1 MVEVTKPDYLSLV
14 NQGGSGFNVSE
25 LVTAMVAAEI
35 EPKRSIQNTK
45 LEKTENSIS
54 GIGYL
59 NSQAL
64 ITKDSFD
71 EISGANFFDVTSSN
85 STGVSLV
92 ISDETQ
98 LSASNRTISNVQI
111 ARKMVFELGG
121 FTSIS
126 DPLESAG
133 VTIDID
139 FGDWTEND
147 PDNFSFSAAS
157 DNVTQQ
163 ISFASKSLT
172 DIASLFNDIDGITAQ
187 VVDTTGDGTN
197 YSLVL
202 SSENTGSENGFR
214 LTETGGATRWETTLI
229 PSSSPENNVFSQL
242 ATDATF
248 SLDGVQV
255 SRSGNTI
262 TDIMTGIELTL
273 NSDVS
278 GDIALSTSRS
288 NSQIKQTVEET
299 IASLNEFKDE
309 IDRLTYVDIE
319 GEGNGPLTLETSATM
334 LKSNF
339 KRLAIEPLQGFG
351 SSAIYISQL
360 GIKTNSEGQYYL
372 DEAIFEKTL
381 TNNPEYFSALKDDN
395 ISSSTSSATVS
406 KSSITE
412 IPSGIYTVAYDGSNW
427 KFGDTILTSDGAG
440 TFTSSTY
447 PGLRIETI
455 DANPAQFDVYIGK
468 SFAQKISDLMSDTLA
483 DGSSLKSAE
492 TAYQNLTED
501 INERLEKLDLR
512 EELIS
517 TRYTEQFGAME
528 SAMTQFNST
537 KTMLEN
543 FIEAWK
549 KQK

>member
-25 LVTAMVAAEI
+25 LETAMVAAAI

-92 ISDETQ
+92 ITDETQ

-111 ARKMVFELGG
+111 ARKMVFALGG
-121 FTSIS
+121 FSSVS
-126 DPLESAG
+126 DPLEAAG

-139 FGDWTEND
+139 FGTWTENNA
-147 PDNFSFSAAS
+147 DNFSFSEAS
-157 DNVTQQ
+157 DNVTKQV
-163 ISFASKSLT
+163 SFTSKSLT
-172 DIASLFNDIDGITAQ
+172 DIAALFNDIDGISAQ
-187 VVDTTGDGTN
+187 IVDTTGDGTN

-202 SSENTGSENGFR
+202 SSENTGAGNGFR
-214 LTETGGATRWETTLI
+214 LSETGGSTRWETTLI
-229 PSSSPENNVFSQL
+229 PSSTPENNTFSQL

-248 SLDGVQV
+248 SLDGIQV

-262 TDIMTGIELTL
+262 TDIMPGIELTL
-273 NSDVS
+273 NADVS
-278 GDIALSTSRS
+278 GDVAVSTTRS
-288 NSQIKQTVEET
+288 NSKIRQTIEDT
-299 IASLNEFKDE
+299 ISSLNEFKDE
-309 IDRLTYVDIE
+309 IDRLTYVDVE
-319 GEGNGPLTLETSATM
+319 GAVNGPLILETSATM

-339 KRLAIEPLQGFG
+339 KKLAIEPLQGFG

-372 DEAIFEKTL
+372 DETVFEKTL
-381 TNNPEYFSALKDDN
+381 STNPEYFSALKDDN
-395 ISSSTSSATVS
+395 LSSSTSSASVS
-406 KSSITE
+406 TGLTTE
-412 IPSGIYTVAYDGSNW
+412 IPSGTYTVDYDGSNW

-455 DANPAQFDVYIGK
+455 DASPAQFEVYVGK
-468 SFAQKISDLMSDTLA
+468 SFATKIIDLMSETLA

-492 TAYQNLTED
+492 TAYQNLSED
-501 INERLEKLDLR
+501 INERLEKLDVR

-549 KQK
+549 KQ

>member
-35 EPKRSIQNTK
+35 EPKRAIQNTK

-64 ITKDSFD
+64 ITKDSF
-71 EISGANFFDVTSSN
+71 EAIAGANFFEANSSN
-85 STGVSLV
+85 ESSVSLV
-92 ISDETQ
+92 VSDESQ
-98 LSASNRTISNVQI
+98 LSAANRTISNVQI
-111 ARKMVFELGG
+111 AKEMVFELGG
-121 FTSIS
+121 FDSLT
-126 DPLESAG
+126 DPLEGTG
-133 VTIDID
+133 VTIDVD
-139 FGDWTEND
+139 FGTWTESPPGNY
-147 PDNFSFSAAS
+147 SFSEATG
-157 DNVTQQ
+157 NETRE
-163 ISFASKSLT
+163 ITFTSKSLT
-172 DIASLFNDIDGITAQ
+172 EVAALFNDIDGIAAQ
-187 VVDTTGDGTN
+187 IVDKTGDGLD
-197 YSLVL
+197 YSLVITATD
-202 SSENTGSENGFR
+202 TGAQNGFR
-214 LTETGGATRWETTLI
+214 LSDDGGANRWTTATTV
-229 PSSSPENNVFSQL
+229 NNTFSQL
-242 ATDATF
+242 ARDATF

-255 SRSGNTI
+255 SRSSNTI
-262 TDIMTGIELTL
+262 TDVMNGIEITL
-273 NSDVS
+273 HSDESDDV
-278 GDIALSTSRS
+278 AVSTSRS
-288 NSQIKQTVEET
+288 NSQIKQTVEDT

-319 GEGNGPLTLETSATM
+319 GDGNGPLTLEMSATM

-339 KRLAIEPLQGFG
+339 KRLAIEPLQGFDTN
-351 SSAIYISQL
+351 SIYLSQL

-381 TNNPEYFSALKDDN
+381 SANPEYFSALKDDN
-395 ISSSTSSATVS
+395 LSTSTSSASVS
-406 KSSITE
+406 TTAVTE
-412 IPSGIYTVAYDGSNW
+412 IPSGRYTVDYDGSNW
-427 KFGDTILTSDGAG
+427 KFGDTILSSDGAG
-440 TFTSSTY
+440 TFTSTTY

-455 DANPAQFDVYIGK
+455 DASPAQFDVYVGK
-468 SFAQKISDLMSDTLA
+468 SFASKISDLMSDTLA
-483 DGSSLKSAE
+483 DDSSLKSAE

>member
-98 LSASNRTISNVQI
+98 LSASNRTISNIQI

-214 LTETGGATRWETTLI
+214 LTETSGATRWETTLI
-229 PSSSPENNVFSQL
+229 PSSTPEDNVFSQL

-288 NSQIKQTVEET
+288 NSQIKQTIEET

-412 IPSGIYTVAYDGSNW
+412 IPSGTYTVAYDGSNW

>member
-71 EISGANFFDVTSSN
+71 EISGANFFDITSSN

-98 LSASNRTISNVQI
+98 LSASNRTISNIQI

-163 ISFASKSLT
+163 ISFASKSLA

-229 PSSSPENNVFSQL
+229 PSSTPENNVFSQL

-273 NSDVS
+273 NADIS

-288 NSQIKQTVEET
+288 NSQIKQTLEET

-412 IPSGIYTVAYDGSNW
+412 IPSGTYTVAYDGSNW

>member
-35 EPKRSIQNTK
+35 EPKRAIQNTK

-64 ITKDSFD
+64 ITKDSF
-71 EISGANFFDVTSSN
+71 EAISGANFFEANSSN
-85 STGVSLV
+85 ESSVSLV
-92 ISDETQ
+92 ITDESQ
-98 LSASNRTISNVQI
+98 LSTANRTISNVQI
-111 ARKMVFELGG
+111 AKEMVFELGG
-121 FTSIS
+121 FDSLT
-126 DPLESAG
+126 DPLEGSG
-133 VTIDID
+133 VTIDVD
-139 FGDWTEND
+139 FGTWTESTPGNY
-147 PDNFSFSAAS
+147 SFSEATG
-157 DNVTQQ
+157 NETQE
-163 ISFASKSLT
+163 ITFTSKSLT
-172 DIASLFNDIDGITAQ
+172 EVAALFNDIDGIAAQ
-187 VVDTTGDGTN
+187 IVDKTGDGLD
-197 YSLVL
+197 YSLVIT
-202 SSENTGSENGFR
+202 STDTGAQNGFR
-214 LTETGGATRWETTLI
+214 LSDDGGANRWTTVKTDD
-229 PSSSPENNVFSQL
+229 NTFSQL
-242 ATDATF
+242 SRDAIF

-262 TDIMTGIELTL
+262 TDVMNGIEITL
-273 NSDVS
+273 HSDVS
-278 GDIALSTSRS
+278 GDVAVSTSRS

-339 KRLAIEPLQGFG
+339 KRLAIEPLQGFDTN
-351 SSAIYISQL
+351 SIYLSQL

-381 TNNPEYFSALKDDN
+381 SANPEYFSALKDDN
-395 ISSSTSSATVS
+395 LSTSTSSASVS
-406 KSSITE
+406 TTAVTE
-412 IPSGIYTVAYDGSNW
+412 IPSGRYTVDYDGSNW
-427 KFGDTILTSDGAG
+427 KFGDTILSSDGAG
-440 TFTSSTY
+440 TFTSTTY

-455 DANPAQFDVYIGK
+455 DASPAQFDVYVGK
-468 SFAQKISDLMSDTLA
+468 SFASKISDLMSDTLA
-483 DGSSLKSAE
+483 DDSSLKSAE
-492 TAYQNLTED
+492 NAYQNLTED

>member
-45 LEKTENSIS
+45 LEKTENAIS

-229 PSSSPENNVFSQL
+229 PSSTPENNVFSQL

-273 NSDVS
+273 NADIS

-412 IPSGIYTVAYDGSNW
+412 IPSGTYTVAYDGSNW

>member
-35 EPKRSIQNTK
+35 EPKRAIQNTK

-64 ITKDSFD
+64 ITKDSF
-71 EISGANFFDVTSSN
+71 EAISGANFFEANSSGE
-85 STGVSLV
+85 SSVSLV
-92 ISDETQ
+92 ITDESQ
-98 LSASNRTISNVQI
+98 LSTANRTISNVQI
-111 ARKMVFELGG
+111 AKEMVFELGG
-121 FTSIS
+121 FDSLT
-126 DPLESAG
+126 DPLEGSG
-133 VTIDID
+133 VTIDVD
-139 FGDWTEND
+139 FGTWTESTPGNY
-147 PDNFSFSAAS
+147 SFSEATG
-157 DNVTQQ
+157 NETQE
-163 ISFASKSLT
+163 ITFTSKSLT
-172 DIASLFNDIDGITAQ
+172 EVAALFNDIDGIAAQ
-187 VVDTTGDGTN
+187 IVDKTGDGLD
-197 YSLVL
+197 YSLVIT
-202 SSENTGSENGFR
+202 STDTGAQNGFR
-214 LTETGGATRWETTLI
+214 LSDDGGANRWTTVKTDD
-229 PSSSPENNVFSQL
+229 NTFSQL
-242 ATDATF
+242 SRDAIF

-262 TDIMTGIELTL
+262 TDVMNGIEITL
-273 NSDVS
+273 HSDVS
-278 GDIALSTSRS
+278 GDVAVSTSRS

-339 KRLAIEPLQGFG
+339 KRLAIEPLQGFDTN
-351 SSAIYISQL
+351 SIYLSQL

-381 TNNPEYFSALKDDN
+381 SANPEYFSALKDDN
-395 ISSSTSSATVS
+395 LSTSTSSASVS
-406 KSSITE
+406 TTAVTE
-412 IPSGIYTVAYDGSNW
+412 IPSGRYTVDYDGSNW
-427 KFGDTILTSDGAG
+427 KFGDTILSSDGAG
-440 TFTSSTY
+440 TFTSTTY

-455 DANPAQFDVYIGK
+455 DASPAQFDVYVGK
-468 SFAQKISDLMSDTLA
+468 SFASKISDLMSDTLA
-483 DGSSLKSAE
+483 DDSSLKSAE

>member
-35 EPKRSIQNTK
+35 EPKRAIQNTK

-64 ITKDSFD
+64 ITKDSF
-71 EISGANFFDVTSSN
+71 EAISGANFFEANSSN
-85 STGVSLV
+85 ESSVSLV
-92 ISDETQ
+92 ITDESQ
-98 LSASNRTISNVQI
+98 LSTANRTISNVQI
-111 ARKMVFELGG
+111 AKEMVFELGG
-121 FTSIS
+121 FDSLT
-126 DPLESAG
+126 DPLEGSG
-133 VTIDID
+133 VTIDVD
-139 FGDWTEND
+139 FGTWTESTPGNY
-147 PDNFSFSAAS
+147 SFSEATG
-157 DNVTQQ
+157 NETQE
-163 ISFASKSLT
+163 ITFTSKSLT
-172 DIASLFNDIDGITAQ
+172 EVAALFNDIDGIAAQ
-187 VVDTTGDGTN
+187 IVDKTGDGLD
-197 YSLVL
+197 YSLVIT
-202 SSENTGSENGFR
+202 STDTGAQNGFR
-214 LTETGGATRWETTLI
+214 LFDDGGANRWTTVKTDDNI
-229 PSSSPENNVFSQL
+229 FSQL
-242 ATDATF
+242 SRDAIF

-262 TDIMTGIELTL
+262 TDVMNGIEITL
-273 NSDVS
+273 HSDVS
-278 GDIALSTSRS
+278 GDVAVSTSRS

-339 KRLAIEPLQGFG
+339 KRLAIEPLQGFDTN
-351 SSAIYISQL
+351 SIYLSQL

-381 TNNPEYFSALKDDN
+381 SANPEYFSALKDDN
-395 ISSSTSSATVS
+395 LSTSTSSASVS
-406 KSSITE
+406 TTAVTE
-412 IPSGIYTVAYDGSNW
+412 IPSGRYTVDYDGSNW
-427 KFGDTILTSDGAG
+427 KFGDTILSSDGAG
-440 TFTSSTY
+440 TFTSTTY

-455 DANPAQFDVYIGK
+455 DASPAQFDVYVGK
-468 SFAQKISDLMSDTLA
+468 SFASKISDLMSDTLA
-483 DGSSLKSAE
+483 DDSSLKSAE

>member
-35 EPKRSIQNTK
+35 EPKRAIQNTK

-64 ITKDSFD
+64 ITKDSF
-71 EISGANFFDVTSSN
+71 EAISGANFFEANSSN
-85 STGVSLV
+85 ESSVSLV
-92 ISDETQ
+92 ITDESQ
-98 LSASNRTISNVQI
+98 LSTANRTISNVQI
-111 ARKMVFELGG
+111 AKEMVFELGG
-121 FTSIS
+121 FDSLT
-126 DPLESAG
+126 DPLEGSG
-133 VTIDID
+133 VTIDVD
-139 FGDWTEND
+139 FGTWTESTPGNY
-147 PDNFSFSAAS
+147 SFSEATG
-157 DNVTQQ
+157 NETQE
-163 ISFASKSLT
+163 ITFTSKSLT
-172 DIASLFNDIDGITAQ
+172 EVAALFNDIDGIAAQ
-187 VVDTTGDGTN
+187 IVDKTGDGLD
-197 YSLVL
+197 YSLVIT
-202 SSENTGSENGFR
+202 STDTGAQNGFR
-214 LTETGGATRWETTLI
+214 LSDDGGANRWTTVKTDDNI
-229 PSSSPENNVFSQL
+229 FSQL
-242 ATDATF
+242 SRDAIF

-262 TDIMTGIELTL
+262 TDVMNGIEITL
-273 NSDVS
+273 HSDVS
-278 GDIALSTSRS
+278 GDVAVSTSRS

-339 KRLAIEPLQGFG
+339 KRLAIEPLQGFDTN
-351 SSAIYISQL
+351 SIYLSQL

-381 TNNPEYFSALKDDN
+381 SANPEYFSALKDDN
-395 ISSSTSSATVS
+395 LSTSTSSASVS
-406 KSSITE
+406 TTAVTE
-412 IPSGIYTVAYDGSNW
+412 IPSGRYTVDYDGSNW
-427 KFGDTILTSDGAG
+427 KFGDTILSSDGAG
-440 TFTSSTY
+440 TFTSTTY

-455 DANPAQFDVYIGK
+455 DASPAQFDVYVGK
-468 SFAQKISDLMSDTLA
+468 SFASKISDLMSDTLA
-483 DGSSLKSAE
+483 DDSSLKSAE
-492 TAYQNLTED
+492 TAYQNLSED

>member
-98 LSASNRTISNVQI
+98 LSASNRTISNIQI

-147 PDNFSFSAAS
+147 PDNFSFIAAS

-214 LTETGGATRWETTLI
+214 LTETSGSTRWETTLI
-229 PSSSPENNVFSQL
+229 PSSTPEDNVFSQL

-262 TDIMTGIELTL
+262 TDLMSGIELTL

-372 DEAIFEKTL
+372 DESIFEKTL

-412 IPSGIYTVAYDGSNW
+412 IPSGTYTVAYDGSNW

-455 DANPAQFDVYIGK
+455 DASPAQFDVYIGK

-483 DGSSLKSAE
+483 DDSSLKSAE

>member
-1 MVEVTKPDYLSLV
+1 LV

-35 EPKRSIQNTK
+35 EPKRDIQNTK

-64 ITKDSFD
+64 ITKDSF
-71 EISGANFFDVTSSN
+71 EAISGANFFEANSSN
-85 STGVSLV
+85 ESSVSLV
-92 ISDETQ
+92 VTDESQ
-98 LSASNRTISNVQI
+98 LSTANRTISNVQI
-111 ARKMVFELGG
+111 AKKMVFELGG

-126 DPLESAG
+126 DPLETAG
-133 VTIDID
+133 VAIDID
-139 FGDWTEND
+139 FGIWTENN
-147 PDNFSFSAAS
+147 PDDFSFSAAS

-163 ISFASKSLT
+163 VSFTSKSLT
-172 DIASLFNDIDGITAQ
+172 DIAALFHDIDGISAQ
-187 VVDTTGDGTN
+187 IVDTTGDGTN

-214 LTETGGATRWETTLI
+214 LTEIGGSTRWETTLI
-229 PSSSPENNVFSQL
+229 PSSTLEDNVFSQL
-242 ATDATF
+242 ANDATF

-262 TDIMTGIELTL
+262 TDIMNGIELTL
-273 NSDVS
+273 NADVS
-278 GDIALSTSRS
+278 GDIAVSTSRS

-299 IASLNEFKDE
+299 IASLNEFKAE
-309 IDRLTYVDIE
+309 IDRLTYVEIE

-360 GIKTNSEGQYYL
+360 GIKTNSEGEYYL

-395 ISSSTSSATVS
+395 FSTSTSSASVS
-406 KSSITE
+406 TTAVTE
-412 IPSGIYTVAYDGSNW
+412 IPSGRYTVDYDGSNW
-427 KFGDTILTSDGAG
+427 KFGDTILSSDGAG
-440 TFTSSTY
+440 TFTSTTY
-447 PGLRIETI
+447 PGLRIQTI
-455 DANPAQFDVYIGK
+455 DASPAQFDVYVGK
-468 SFAQKISDLMSDTLA
+468 SFASKISDLMSDTLA
-483 DGSSLKSAE
+483 DDSSLKSAE

>member
-59 NSQAL
+59 NSQAS

-71 EISGANFFDVTSSN
+71 EITGANFFDVTSSN
-85 STGVSLV
+85 SSSVSLV
-92 ISDETQ
+92 ITDETQ
-98 LSASNRTISNVQI
+98 LSTSNRTISNIQI
-111 ARKMVFELGG
+111 AKKMVFELGG
-121 FTSIS
+121 FSSIS
-126 DPLESAG
+126 GPLEGSS

-139 FGDWTEND
+139 FGTWTENNS
-147 PDNFSFSAAS
+147 DNFSFSEAS
-157 DNVTQQ
+157 DNDTQQ
-163 ISFASKSLT
+163 VSFTNKSLT
-172 DIASLFNDIDGITAQ
+172 DVAALFNDIDGVSAEI
-187 VVDTTGDGTN
+187 VDTTGDGTN

-202 SSENTGSENGFR
+202 SSENTGAENGFR
-214 LTETGGATRWETTLI
+214 LSETGGSKRWETTLI
-229 PSSSPENNVFSQL
+229 PSSTSEDNTFNQL

-255 SRSGNTI
+255 SRSGNKI

-273 NSDVS
+273 NADVS
-278 GDIALSTSRS
+278 GDIAVSTSRA
-288 NSQIKQTVEET
+288 NSQIRQTVENT

-309 IDRLTYVDIE
+309 IDRLTYVDIK
-319 GEGNGPLTLETSATM
+319 GESNGPLTLETSATM

-339 KRLAIEPLQGFG
+339 KRLAIEPLEGFG
-351 SSAIYISQL
+351 TNSIYLSQL
-360 GIKTNSEGQYYL
+360 GIKTNGEGQYYL

-381 TNNPEYFSALKDDN
+381 SDNPEYFSALKDEN
-395 ISSSTSSATVS
+395 LTTSTSSASVSTTVV
-406 KSSITE
+406 TE
-412 IPSGIYTVAYDGSNW
+412 IPPGKYTVDYDGSKW
-427 KFGDTILTSDGAG
+427 KFGDTILTSDGSG

-455 DANPAQFDVYIGK
+455 DASPGQFDVYVGK
-468 SFAQKISDLMSDTLA
+468 SFAKKISDLMSDTLA
-483 DGSSLKSAE
+483 DDSSLKSAE
-492 TAYQNLTED
+492 TAYQNLTGD
-501 INERLEKLDLR
+501 INERLEKLVLR

-528 SAMTQFNST
+528 SAMSQFNST

>member
-35 EPKRSIQNTK
+35 EPKRYIQNTK

-64 ITKDSFD
+64 MTKDSFD
-71 EISGANFFDVTSSN
+71 EISEANFFDITSSN

-92 ISDETQ
+92 ITDETQ

-121 FTSIS
+121 FSSVS
-126 DPLESAG
+126 DPLEAAG

-139 FGDWTEND
+139 FGTWTENNA
-147 PDNFSFSAAS
+147 DNFSFSEAS
-157 DNVTQQ
+157 NNVTKQV
-163 ISFASKSLT
+163 SFTSKSLT
-172 DIASLFNDIDGITAQ
+172 DIAALFNDVDGISAQ
-187 VVDTTGDGTN
+187 IVDTTGDGTN

-202 SSENTGSENGFR
+202 SSENTGAGNGFR
-214 LTETGGATRWETTLI
+214 LGETGGSTRWETTLI
-229 PSSSPENNVFSQL
+229 PSSTPEDNTFSQL

-248 SLDGVQV
+248 SLDGIQV

-262 TDIMTGIELTL
+262 TDIMPGIELTL
-273 NSDVS
+273 NEDVS
-278 GDIALSTSRS
+278 GDVAVSTARS
-288 NSQIKQTVEET
+288 NSKIRQTIEDT
-299 IASLNEFKDE
+299 ISSLNEFKDE
-309 IDRLTYVDIE
+309 IDRLTYVDVE
-319 GEGNGPLTLETSATM
+319 GEVNGPLILETSATM

-339 KRLAIEPLQGFG
+339 KKLAIEPLQGFG

-372 DEAIFEKTL
+372 DETVFEKTL
-381 TNNPEYFSALKDDN
+381 STNPEYFSALKDDN
-395 ISSSTSSATVS
+395 LSSSTSSASVS
-406 KSSITE
+406 TGLTTE
-412 IPSGIYTVAYDGSNW
+412 IPSGTYTVDYDGSNW
-427 KFGDTILTSDGAG
+427 MFGDTILTSDGAG

-455 DANPAQFDVYIGK
+455 DASPAQFEVYVGK
-468 SFAQKISDLMSDTLA
+468 SFATKIIDLMSETLA

-492 TAYQNLTED
+492 TAYQNLSDD
-501 INERLEKLDLR
+501 INERLEKLDVR

>member
-35 EPKRSIQNTK
+35 EPKRAIQNTK

-64 ITKDSFD
+64 ITKDSF
-71 EISGANFFDVTSSN
+71 EAISGANFFEANSSN
-85 STGVSLV
+85 ESSVSLV
-92 ISDETQ
+92 ITDESQ
-98 LSASNRTISNVQI
+98 LSTANRTISNVQI
-111 ARKMVFELGG
+111 AKEMVFELGG
-121 FTSIS
+121 FDSLS
-126 DPLESAG
+126 DPLEGSG
-133 VTIDID
+133 VTIDVD
-139 FGDWTEND
+139 FGTWTESPPGNY
-147 PDNFSFSAAS
+147 SFSEATG
-157 DNVTQQ
+157 NETQE
-163 ISFASKSLT
+163 ITFTSKSLT
-172 DIASLFNDIDGITAQ
+172 EVAALFNDIEGLAAQ
-187 VVDTTGDGTN
+187 IVDKTGDGLD
-197 YSLVL
+197 YSLVIT
-202 SSENTGSENGFR
+202 STDTGALNGFS
-214 LTETGGATRWETTLI
+214 LSDDGGANRWTTVKTDD
-229 PSSSPENNVFSQL
+229 NTFSQL
-242 ATDATF
+242 ARDATF

-255 SRSGNTI
+255 SRSSNTI
-262 TDIMTGIELTL
+262 TDVMTGIEITL
-273 NSDVS
+273 HSDVS
-278 GDIALSTSRS
+278 GDVAISASRS
-288 NSQIKQTVEET
+288 NSQIKQTVEDT

-339 KRLAIEPLQGFG
+339 KRLAIEPLQGFDTN
-351 SSAIYISQL
+351 SIYLSQL

-372 DEAIFEKTL
+372 DKAIFEKTL
-381 TNNPEYFSALKDDN
+381 SANPEYFSALKDDN
-395 ISSSTSSATVS
+395 LSTSTSSASVS
-406 KSSITE
+406 TTAVTE
-412 IPSGIYTVAYDGSNW
+412 IPSGRYTVDYDGSNW
-427 KFGDTILTSDGAG
+427 KFGDTILSSDGAG
-440 TFTSSTY
+440 TFTSTTY

-455 DANPAQFDVYIGK
+455 DASPAQFDVYVGK
-468 SFAQKISDLMSDTLA
+468 SFASKISDLMSDTLA
-483 DGSSLKSAE
+483 DDSSLKSAE

>member
-71 EISGANFFDVTSSN
+71 EISGSNFFDVTSSN

-92 ISDETQ
+92 ITDETQ

-111 ARKMVFELGG
+111 ARKMVFALGG
-121 FTSIS
+121 FSSVS
-126 DPLESAG
+126 DPLEAAG

-139 FGDWTEND
+139 FGTWTENNA
-147 PDNFSFSAAS
+147 DNFSFSEAS
-157 DNVTQQ
+157 DNVTKQV
-163 ISFASKSLT
+163 SFTSKSLT
-172 DIASLFNDIDGITAQ
+172 DIAALFNDIDGISAQ
-187 VVDTTGDGTN
+187 IVDTTGDGTN

-202 SSENTGSENGFR
+202 SSENTGAGNGFR
-214 LTETGGATRWETTLI
+214 LSETGGSTRWETTLI
-229 PSSSPENNVFSQL
+229 PSSTPENNTFSQL

-248 SLDGVQV
+248 SLDGIQV

-262 TDIMTGIELTL
+262 TDIMPGIELTL
-273 NSDVS
+273 NADVS
-278 GDIALSTSRS
+278 GDVAVSTTRS
-288 NSQIKQTVEET
+288 NSKIRQTIEDT
-299 IASLNEFKDE
+299 ISSLNEFKDE
-309 IDRLTYVDIE
+309 IDRLTYVDVE
-319 GEGNGPLTLETSATM
+319 GAVNGPLILETSATM

-339 KRLAIEPLQGFG
+339 KKLAIEPLQGFG

-372 DEAIFEKTL
+372 DETVFEKTL
-381 TNNPEYFSALKDDN
+381 STNPEYFSALKDDN
-395 ISSSTSSATVS
+395 LSSSTSSASVS
-406 KSSITE
+406 TGLTTE
-412 IPSGIYTVAYDGSNW
+412 IPSGTYTVDYDGSNW

-455 DANPAQFDVYIGK
+455 DASPAQFEVYVGK
-468 SFAQKISDLMSDTLA
+468 SFATKIIDLMSETLA

-492 TAYQNLTED
+492 TAYQNLSED

>member
-35 EPKRSIQNTK
+35 EPKRAIQNTK

-98 LSASNRTISNVQI
+98 LSASNRTISNIQI

-147 PDNFSFSAAS
+147 PNNFSFSAAS

-172 DIASLFNDIDGITAQ
+172 DIALLFNDIDGITAQ
-187 VVDTTGDGTN
+187 IVDTTGDGTN

-214 LTETGGATRWETTLI
+214 LTETGGASRWETTLI
-229 PSSSPENNVFSQL
+229 PSSTPENNVFSQL

-273 NSDVS
+273 NADVS

-412 IPSGIYTVAYDGSNW
+412 IPSGTYTVAYDGSDW

>member
-35 EPKRSIQNTK
+35 EPKRAIQNTK

-64 ITKDSFD
+64 ITKDSF
-71 EISGANFFDVTSSN
+71 EAISGANFFEANSSN
-85 STGVSLV
+85 ESSVSLV
-92 ISDETQ
+92 ITDESQ
-98 LSASNRTISNVQI
+98 LSTANRTISNVQI
-111 ARKMVFELGG
+111 AKEMVFELGG
-121 FTSIS
+121 FDSLT
-126 DPLESAG
+126 DPLEGSG
-133 VTIDID
+133 VTIDVD
-139 FGDWTEND
+139 FGTWTESTPGNY
-147 PDNFSFSAAS
+147 SFSEATG
-157 DNVTQQ
+157 NETQE
-163 ISFASKSLT
+163 ITFTSKSLT
-172 DIASLFNDIDGITAQ
+172 EVAALFNDIDGIAAQ
-187 VVDTTGDGTN
+187 IVDKTGDGLD
-197 YSLVL
+197 YSLVIT
-202 SSENTGSENGFR
+202 STDTGAQNGFR
-214 LTETGGATRWETTLI
+214 LSDDGGANRWTTVKTDDNI
-229 PSSSPENNVFSQL
+229 FSQL
-242 ATDATF
+242 SRDAIF

-262 TDIMTGIELTL
+262 TDVMNGIEITL
-273 NSDVS
+273 HSDVS
-278 GDIALSTSRS
+278 GDVAVSTSRS

-339 KRLAIEPLQGFG
+339 KRLAIEPLQGFDTN
-351 SSAIYISQL
+351 SIYLSQL

-381 TNNPEYFSALKDDN
+381 SANPEYFSALKDDN
-395 ISSSTSSATVS
+395 LSTSTSSASVS
-406 KSSITE
+406 TTAVTE
-412 IPSGIYTVAYDGSNW
+412 IPSGRYTVDYDGSNW
-427 KFGDTILTSDGAG
+427 KFGDTILSSDGAG
-440 TFTSSTY
+440 TFTSTTY

-455 DANPAQFDVYIGK
+455 DASPAQFDVYVGK
-468 SFAQKISDLMSDTLA
+468 SFASKISDLMSDTLA
-483 DGSSLKSAE
+483 DDSSLKSAE

>member
-35 EPKRSIQNTK
+35 EPKRAIQNTK

-64 ITKDSFD
+64 ITKDSF
-71 EISGANFFDVTSSN
+71 EAISGANFFEANSSN
-85 STGVSLV
+85 ESSVSLV
-92 ISDETQ
+92 ITDESQ
-98 LSASNRTISNVQI
+98 LSTANRTISNVQI
-111 ARKMVFELGG
+111 AKEMVFELGG
-121 FTSIS
+121 FDSLT
-126 DPLESAG
+126 DPLEGSG
-133 VTIDID
+133 VTIDVD
-139 FGDWTEND
+139 FGSWTESSGNY
-147 PDNFSFSAAS
+147 SFSEATG
-157 DNVTQQ
+157 NETQE
-163 ISFASKSLT
+163 ITFTSKSLT
-172 DIASLFNDIDGITAQ
+172 EVAALFNDIDGIAAQ
-187 VVDTTGDGTN
+187 IVDKTGDDLD
-197 YSLVL
+197 YSLVITATD
-202 SSENTGSENGFR
+202 TGAQNGFR
-214 LTETGGATRWETTLI
+214 LSDDGGANRWTTVKTDDNI
-229 PSSSPENNVFSQL
+229 FSQL
-242 ATDATF
+242 SRDAIF

-262 TDIMTGIELTL
+262 TDVMNGIEITL

-278 GDIALSTSRS
+278 DDVAVSTSRS

-299 IASLNEFKDE
+299 IASLNEFKNE

-339 KRLAIEPLQGFG
+339 KRLAIEPLQGFDTN
-351 SSAIYISQL
+351 SIYLSQL

-381 TNNPEYFSALKDDN
+381 SANPEYFSALKDDN
-395 ISSSTSSATVS
+395 LSTSTSSASVS
-406 KSSITE
+406 TTAVTE
-412 IPSGIYTVAYDGSNW
+412 IPSGRYTVDYDGSNW
-427 KFGDTILTSDGAG
+427 KFGDTILSSDGAG
-440 TFTSSTY
+440 TFTSTTY
-447 PGLRIETI
+447 QGLRIETI
-455 DANPAQFDVYIGK
+455 DASPAQFDVYVGK
-468 SFAQKISDLMSDTLA
+468 SFASKISDLMSDTLA
-483 DGSSLKSAE
+483 DDSSLKSAE
-492 TAYQNLTED
+492 TAYQNLSED

>member
-92 ISDETQ
+92 ITDETQ

-111 ARKMVFELGG
+111 ARKMVFALGG
-121 FTSIS
+121 FSSVS
-126 DPLESAG
+126 DPLEAAG

-139 FGDWTEND
+139 FGTWTENNA
-147 PDNFSFSAAS
+147 DNFSFSEAS
-157 DNVTQQ
+157 DNVTKQV
-163 ISFASKSLT
+163 SFTSKSLT
-172 DIASLFNDIDGITAQ
+172 DIAALFNDIDGISAQ
-187 VVDTTGDGTN
+187 IVDTTGDGTN

-202 SSENTGSENGFR
+202 SSENTGAGNGFR
-214 LTETGGATRWETTLI
+214 LSETGGSTRWETTLI
-229 PSSSPENNVFSQL
+229 PSSTPENNTFSQL

-248 SLDGVQV
+248 SLDGIQV

-262 TDIMTGIELTL
+262 TDIMPGIELTL
-273 NSDVS
+273 NADVS
-278 GDIALSTSRS
+278 GDVAVSTTRS
-288 NSQIKQTVEET
+288 NSKIRQTIEDT
-299 IASLNEFKDE
+299 ISSLNEFKDE
-309 IDRLTYVDIE
+309 IDRLTYVDVE
-319 GEGNGPLTLETSATM
+319 GAVNGPLILETSATM

-339 KRLAIEPLQGFG
+339 KKLAIEPLQGFG

-372 DEAIFEKTL
+372 DETVFEKTL
-381 TNNPEYFSALKDDN
+381 STNPEYFSALKDDN
-395 ISSSTSSATVS
+395 LSSSTSSASVS
-406 KSSITE
+406 TGLTTE
-412 IPSGIYTVAYDGSNW
+412 IPSGTYTVDYDGSNW

-455 DANPAQFDVYIGK
+455 DASPAQFEVYVGK
-468 SFAQKISDLMSDTLA
+468 SFATKIIDLMSETLA

-492 TAYQNLTED
+492 TAYQNLSED
-501 INERLEKLDLR
+501 INERLEKLDVR

-549 KQK
+549 KQ

>member
-35 EPKRSIQNTK
+35 EPKRAIQNTK

-64 ITKDSFD
+64 ITKDSF
-71 EISGANFFDVTSSN
+71 EAISGANFFEANSSN
-85 STGVSLV
+85 ESSVSLV
-92 ISDETQ
+92 ITDESQ
-98 LSASNRTISNVQI
+98 LSTANRTISNVQI
-111 ARKMVFELGG
+111 AKEMVFELGG
-121 FTSIS
+121 FDSLT
-126 DPLESAG
+126 DPLEGSG
-133 VTIDID
+133 VTIDVD
-139 FGDWTEND
+139 FGTWTESTPGNY
-147 PDNFSFSAAS
+147 SFSEAT
-157 DNVTQQ
+157 DNETQE
-163 ISFASKSLT
+163 ITFTSKSLT
-172 DIASLFNDIDGITAQ
+172 EVAALFNDIDGIAAQ
-187 VVDTTGDGTN
+187 IVDKTGDGLD
-197 YSLVL
+197 YSLVIT
-202 SSENTGSENGFR
+202 STDTGAQNGFR
-214 LTETGGATRWETTLI
+214 LSDDGGANRWTTVKTDDNI
-229 PSSSPENNVFSQL
+229 FSQL
-242 ATDATF
+242 SRDAIF

-262 TDIMTGIELTL
+262 TDVMNGIEITL
-273 NSDVS
+273 HSDVS
-278 GDIALSTSRS
+278 GDVAVSTSRS

-339 KRLAIEPLQGFG
+339 KRLAIEPLQGFDTN
-351 SSAIYISQL
+351 SIYLSQL

-381 TNNPEYFSALKDDN
+381 SANPEYFSALKDDN
-395 ISSSTSSATVS
+395 LSTSTSSASVS
-406 KSSITE
+406 TTAVTE
-412 IPSGIYTVAYDGSNW
+412 IPSGRYTVDYDGSNW
-427 KFGDTILTSDGAG
+427 KFGDTILSSDGAG
-440 TFTSSTY
+440 TFTSTTY

-455 DANPAQFDVYIGK
+455 DASPAQFDVYVGK
-468 SFAQKISDLMSDTLA
+468 SFASKISDLMSDTLA
-483 DGSSLKSAE
+483 DDSSLKSAE

>member
-35 EPKRSIQNTK
+35 EPKRAIQNTK
-45 LEKTENSIS
+45 LDKTENSIS

-92 ISDETQ
+92 ITDETQ

-111 ARKMVFELGG
+111 ARKMVFALGG
-121 FTSIS
+121 FSSVS
-126 DPLESAG
+126 DPLEAAG

-139 FGDWTEND
+139 FGTWTENNA
-147 PDNFSFSAAS
+147 DNFSFSEAS
-157 DNVTQQ
+157 DNVTKQV
-163 ISFASKSLT
+163 SFTSKSLT
-172 DIASLFNDIDGITAQ
+172 DIAALFNDIDGISAQ
-187 VVDTTGDGTN
+187 IVDTTGDGTN

-202 SSENTGSENGFR
+202 SSENTGAGNGFR
-214 LTETGGATRWETTLI
+214 LSETGGSTRWETTLI
-229 PSSSPENNVFSQL
+229 PSSTPENNTFSQL

-248 SLDGVQV
+248 SLDGIQV

-262 TDIMTGIELTL
+262 TDIMPGIELTL
-273 NSDVS
+273 NADVS
-278 GDIALSTSRS
+278 GDVAVSTTRS
-288 NSQIKQTVEET
+288 NSKIRQTIEDT
-299 IASLNEFKDE
+299 ISSLNEFKDE
-309 IDRLTYVDIE
+309 IDRLTYVDVE
-319 GEGNGPLTLETSATM
+319 GAVNGPLILETSATM

-339 KRLAIEPLQGFG
+339 KKLAIEPLQGFG

-372 DEAIFEKTL
+372 DETVFEKTL
-381 TNNPEYFSALKDDN
+381 STNPEYFSALKDDN
-395 ISSSTSSATVS
+395 LSSSTSSASVS
-406 KSSITE
+406 TGLTTE
-412 IPSGIYTVAYDGSNW
+412 IPSGTYTVDYDGSNW

-455 DANPAQFDVYIGK
+455 DASPAQFEVYVGK
-468 SFAQKISDLMSDTLA
+468 SFATKIIDLMSETLA

-492 TAYQNLTED
+492 TAYQNLSED
-501 INERLEKLDLR
+501 INERLEKLDVR

>member
-35 EPKRSIQNTK
+35 EPKRAIQNTK

-59 NSQAL
+59 NSQAML
-64 ITKDSFD
+64 TKDSF
-71 EISGANFFDVTSSN
+71 EAISGANFYEANSSN
-85 STGVSLV
+85 GSSVSLV
-92 ISDETQ
+92 VTDESQ
-98 LSASNRTISNVQI
+98 LSTANRTISNVQI
-111 ARKMVFELGG
+111 AKEMVFELGG
-121 FTSIS
+121 FDSLT
-126 DPLESAG
+126 DPLEGSG
-133 VTIDID
+133 VTIDVD
-139 FGDWTEND
+139 FGTWTEGH
-147 PDNFSFSAAS
+147 SFSEATG
-157 DNVTQQ
+157 NETQE
-163 ISFASKSLT
+163 ITFTSKSLT
-172 DIASLFNDIDGITAQ
+172 EVAALFNDIDGIAAQ
-187 VVDTTGDGTN
+187 IVDKTGDGSD
-197 YSLVL
+197 YSLVIT
-202 SSENTGSENGFR
+202 STDTGAQNGFR
-214 LTETGGATRWETTLI
+214 LSDHGVANRWTTATTADNT
-229 PSSSPENNVFSQL
+229 FSQL
-242 ATDATF
+242 ARDATF

-255 SRSGNTI
+255 SRSSNTI
-262 TDIMTGIELTL
+262 TDVMNGIEITL
-273 NSDVS
+273 HSDVS
-278 GDIALSTSRS
+278 DDVAVSTSRS

-339 KRLAIEPLQGFG
+339 KRLAIEPLQGFDTN
-351 SSAIYISQL
+351 SIYLSQL

-381 TNNPEYFSALKDDN
+381 SANPEYFSALKDDN
-395 ISSSTSSATVS
+395 LSTSTSSASVS
-406 KSSITE
+406 TTAVTE
-412 IPSGIYTVAYDGSNW
+412 IPSGRYTVDYDGSNW
-427 KFGDTILTSDGAG
+427 KFGDTILSSDGAG
-440 TFTSSTY
+440 TFTSTTY

-455 DANPAQFDVYIGK
+455 DASPAQFDIYVGK
-468 SFAQKISDLMSDTLA
+468 SFASKISDLMSDTLA
-483 DGSSLKSAE
+483 DDSSLKSAE

>member
-35 EPKRSIQNTK
+35 EPKRAIQNTK

-64 ITKDSFD
+64 ITKDSF
-71 EISGANFFDVTSSN
+71 EAISGANFFEANSSN
-85 STGVSLV
+85 ESSVSLV
-92 ISDETQ
+92 ITDESQ
-98 LSASNRTISNVQI
+98 LSTANRTISNVQI
-111 ARKMVFELGG
+111 AKEMVFELGG
-121 FTSIS
+121 FDSLT
-126 DPLESAG
+126 DPLEGSG
-133 VTIDID
+133 VTIDVD
-139 FGDWTEND
+139 FGTWTESTPGNY
-147 PDNFSFSAAS
+147 SFSEATG
-157 DNVTQQ
+157 NETQE
-163 ISFASKSLT
+163 ITFTSKSLT
-172 DIASLFNDIDGITAQ
+172 EVAALFNDIDGIAAQ
-187 VVDTTGDGTN
+187 IVDKTGDGLD
-197 YSLVL
+197 YSLVIT
-202 SSENTGSENGFR
+202 STDTGAQNGFR
-214 LTETGGATRWETTLI
+214 LSDDGGANRWTTVKTDDNI
-229 PSSSPENNVFSQL
+229 FSQL
-242 ATDATF
+242 SRDAIF

-262 TDIMTGIELTL
+262 TDVMNGIEITL
-273 NSDVS
+273 HSDVS
-278 GDIALSTSRS
+278 GDVAVSTSRS
-288 NSQIKQTVEET
+288 DSQIKQTVEET

-319 GEGNGPLTLETSATM
+319 GEGNGPITLETSATM

-339 KRLAIEPLQGFG
+339 KRLAIEPLQGFDTN
-351 SSAIYISQL
+351 SIYLSQL

-381 TNNPEYFSALKDDN
+381 SANPEYFSALKDDN
-395 ISSSTSSATVS
+395 LSTSTSSASVS
-406 KSSITE
+406 TTAVTE
-412 IPSGIYTVAYDGSNW
+412 IPSGRYTVDYDGSNW
-427 KFGDTILTSDGAG
+427 KFGDTILSSDGAG
-440 TFTSSTY
+440 TFTSTTY

-455 DANPAQFDVYIGK
+455 DASPAQFDVYVGK
-468 SFAQKISDLMSDTLA
+468 SFASKISDLMSDTLA
-483 DGSSLKSAE
+483 DDSSLKSAE

>member
-35 EPKRSIQNTK
+35 EPKRAIQNTK

-59 NSQAL
+59 NSQAML
-64 ITKDSFD
+64 TKDSF
-71 EISGANFFDVTSSN
+71 EAISSVNFFEANSSN
-85 STGVSLV
+85 ESSISLV
-92 ISDETQ
+92 VSDESQ
-98 LSASNRTISNVQI
+98 LSAANRTISNVQI
-111 ARKMVFELGG
+111 AKEMVFEFGG
-121 FTSIS
+121 FDSLT
-126 DPLESAG
+126 DPLEGAG
-133 VTIDID
+133 VTIDVD
-139 FGDWTEND
+139 FGTWTEGH
-147 PDNFSFSAAS
+147 SFSEATG
-157 DNVTQQ
+157 NETQE
-163 ISFASKSLT
+163 ITFTSKSLT
-172 DIASLFNDIDGITAQ
+172 EVAALLNDIDGIAAQ
-187 VVDTTGDGTN
+187 IVDKTGDGSD
-197 YSLVL
+197 YSLVIT
-202 SSENTGSENGFR
+202 STDTGAQNGFR
-214 LTETGGATRWETTLI
+214 LSDDGGANRWTTATTAD
-229 PSSSPENNVFSQL
+229 NTFSQL
-242 ATDATF
+242 ARDATF

-255 SRSGNTI
+255 SRSSNTI
-262 TDIMTGIELTL
+262 TDVMNGIEITL
-273 NSDVS
+273 HSDVS
-278 GDIALSTSRS
+278 DDVAVSTSRS

-339 KRLAIEPLQGFG
+339 KRLAIEPLQGFDTN
-351 SSAIYISQL
+351 SIYLSQL
-360 GIKTNSEGQYYL
+360 GIKTNSEGKYYL

-381 TNNPEYFSALKDDN
+381 SANPEYFSALKDDN
-395 ISSSTSSATVS
+395 LSTSTSSASVS
-406 KSSITE
+406 TSAVTE
-412 IPSGIYTVAYDGSNW
+412 IPSGRYTVDYDGSNW

-440 TFTSSTY
+440 TFTSTTY

-455 DANPAQFDVYIGK
+455 DASPAQFDVYVGK
-468 SFAQKISDLMSDTLA
+468 SFASKISDLMSDTLA
-483 DGSSLKSAE
+483 DDSSLKSAE

>member
-71 EISGANFFDVTSSN
+71 EISGSNFFDVTSSN

-92 ISDETQ
+92 ITDETQ

-121 FTSIS
+121 FSSVS
-126 DPLESAG
+126 DPLEAAG

-139 FGDWTEND
+139 FGTWTENNA
-147 PDNFSFSAAS
+147 DNFSFSEAS
-157 DNVTQQ
+157 DNVTKQV
-163 ISFASKSLT
+163 SFTSKSLT
-172 DIASLFNDIDGITAQ
+172 DIAALFNDVDGISAQ
-187 VVDTTGDGTN
+187 IVDTTGDGTN

-202 SSENTGSENGFR
+202 SSENTGAGNGFR
-214 LTETGGATRWETTLI
+214 LGETGGSTRWETTLI
-229 PSSSPENNVFSQL
+229 PSSTPEDNTFSQL

-248 SLDGVQV
+248 SLDGIQV

-262 TDIMTGIELTL
+262 TDIMPGIELTL
-273 NSDVS
+273 NEDVS
-278 GDIALSTSRS
+278 GDVAVSTARS
-288 NSQIKQTVEET
+288 NSKIRQTIEDT
-299 IASLNEFKDE
+299 ISSLNEFKDE
-309 IDRLTYVDIE
+309 IDRLTYVDVE
-319 GEGNGPLTLETSATM
+319 GEVNGPLILETSATM

-339 KRLAIEPLQGFG
+339 KKLAIEPLQGFG

-372 DEAIFEKTL
+372 DETVFEKTL
-381 TNNPEYFSALKDDN
+381 STNPEYFSALKDDN
-395 ISSSTSSATVS
+395 LSSSTSSASVS
-406 KSSITE
+406 TGLTTE
-412 IPSGIYTVAYDGSNW
+412 IPSGTYTVDYDGSNW
-427 KFGDTILTSDGAG
+427 MFGDTILTSDGAG

-455 DANPAQFDVYIGK
+455 DASPAQFEVYVGK
-468 SFAQKISDLMSDTLA
+468 SFATKIIDLMSETLA

-492 TAYQNLTED
+492 TAYQNLSDD
-501 INERLEKLDLR
+501 INERLEKLDVR

>member
-85 STGVSLV
+85 STAVSLV

-98 LSASNRTISNVQI
+98 LSASNRTISNIQI

-229 PSSSPENNVFSQL
+229 PSSTPENNVFSQL

-273 NSDVS
+273 NADIS

-299 IASLNEFKDE
+299 VASLNEFKDE

-412 IPSGIYTVAYDGSNW
+412 IPSGTYTVAYDGSNW

>member
-59 NSQAL
+59 NSQAS

-71 EISGANFFDVTSSN
+71 EITGANFFDVTSSN
-85 STGVSLV
+85 SSSVSLV
-92 ISDETQ
+92 ITDETQ
-98 LSASNRTISNVQI
+98 LSTSNRTISNIQI
-111 ARKMVFELGG
+111 AKKMVFELGG
-121 FTSIS
+121 FSSIS
-126 DPLESAG
+126 GPLEGSS

-139 FGDWTEND
+139 FGTWTENNS
-147 PDNFSFSAAS
+147 DNFSFSEAS
-157 DNVTQQ
+157 DNDTQQ
-163 ISFASKSLT
+163 VSFTNKSLT
-172 DIASLFNDIDGITAQ
+172 DVAALFNDIDGVSAEI
-187 VVDTTGDGTN
+187 VDTTGDGTN

-202 SSENTGSENGFR
+202 SSENTGAENGFR
-214 LTETGGATRWETTLI
+214 LSETGGSKRWETTLI
-229 PSSSPENNVFSQL
+229 PSSTSEDNTFNQL

-255 SRSGNTI
+255 SRSGNKI

-273 NSDVS
+273 NADVS
-278 GDIALSTSRS
+278 GDIAVSTSRA
-288 NSQIKQTVEET
+288 NSQIRQTVENT

-309 IDRLTYVDIE
+309 IDRLTYVDIK
-319 GEGNGPLTLETSATM
+319 GESNGPLTLETSATM

-339 KRLAIEPLQGFG
+339 KRLAIEPLEGFG
-351 SSAIYISQL
+351 TNSIYLSQL
-360 GIKTNSEGQYYL
+360 GIKTNGEGQYYL

-381 TNNPEYFSALKDDN
+381 SDNPEYFSALKDEN
-395 ISSSTSSATVS
+395 LTTSTSSASVSTTVV
-406 KSSITE
+406 TE
-412 IPSGIYTVAYDGSNW
+412 IPPGKYTVDYDGSNW
-427 KFGDTILTSDGAG
+427 KFGDTILTSDGSG

-455 DANPAQFDVYIGK
+455 DASPGQFDVYVGK
-468 SFAQKISDLMSDTLA
+468 SFAKKISDLMSDTLA
-483 DGSSLKSAE
+483 DDSSLKSAE
-492 TAYQNLTED
+492 TAYQNLTGD
-501 INERLEKLDLR
+501 INERLEKLVLR

-528 SAMTQFNST
+528 SAMSQFNST

>member
-92 ISDETQ
+92 ITDETQ

-111 ARKMVFELGG
+111 ARKMVFALGG
-121 FTSIS
+121 FSSVS
-126 DPLESAG
+126 DPLEAAG

-139 FGDWTEND
+139 FGTWTENN
-147 PDNFSFSAAS
+147 PDDFSFSEAS

-163 ISFASKSLT
+163 VTFASKSLT
-172 DIASLFNDIDGITAQ
+172 DIAALFNDIDGISAQ
-187 VVDTTGDGTN
+187 IVDTTGDGTN

-202 SSENTGSENGFR
+202 SSENTGAGNGFR
-214 LTETGGATRWETTLI
+214 LSETGGSTRWETTLI
-229 PSSSPENNVFSQL
+229 PSSTPENNTFSQL

-248 SLDGVQV
+248 SLDGIQV

-262 TDIMTGIELTL
+262 TDIMPGIELTL
-273 NSDVS
+273 NADVS
-278 GDIALSTSRS
+278 GDVAVSTTRS
-288 NSQIKQTVEET
+288 NSKIRQTIEDT
-299 IASLNEFKDE
+299 ISSLNEFKDE
-309 IDRLTYVDIE
+309 IDRLTYVDVE
-319 GEGNGPLTLETSATM
+319 GAVNGPLILETSATM

-339 KRLAIEPLQGFG
+339 KKLAIEPLQGFG

-372 DEAIFEKTL
+372 DETVFEKTL
-381 TNNPEYFSALKDDN
+381 STNPEYFSALKDDN
-395 ISSSTSSATVS
+395 LSSSTSSASVS
-406 KSSITE
+406 TGLTTE
-412 IPSGIYTVAYDGSNW
+412 IPSGTYTVDYDGSNW

-455 DANPAQFDVYIGK
+455 DASPAQFEVYVGK
-468 SFAQKISDLMSDTLA
+468 SFATKIIDLMSETLA

-492 TAYQNLTED
+492 TAYQNLSED
-501 INERLEKLDLR
+501 INERLEKLDVR

>member
-35 EPKRSIQNTK
+35 EPKRAIQNTK

-64 ITKDSFD
+64 ITKDSF
-71 EISGANFFDVTSSN
+71 EAISGANFFEANSSN
-85 STGVSLV
+85 ESSVSLV
-92 ISDETQ
+92 ITDESQ
-98 LSASNRTISNVQI
+98 LSTANRTISNVQI
-111 ARKMVFELGG
+111 AKEMVFELGG
-121 FTSIS
+121 FDSLT
-126 DPLESAG
+126 DPLEGSG
-133 VTIDID
+133 VTIDVD
-139 FGDWTEND
+139 FGTWTESTPGNY
-147 PDNFSFSAAS
+147 SFSEATG
-157 DNVTQQ
+157 NETQE
-163 ISFASKSLT
+163 ITFTSKSLT
-172 DIASLFNDIDGITAQ
+172 EVAALFNDVDGIAAQ
-187 VVDTTGDGTN
+187 IVDKTGDGLD
-197 YSLVL
+197 YSLVIT
-202 SSENTGSENGFR
+202 SIDTGAQNGFR
-214 LTETGGATRWETTLI
+214 LSDDGGANRWTTVKTDDNI
-229 PSSSPENNVFSQL
+229 FSQL
-242 ATDATF
+242 SRDAIF

-262 TDIMTGIELTL
+262 TDVMNGIEITL
-273 NSDVS
+273 HSDVS
-278 GDIALSTSRS
+278 GDVAVSTSRS

-339 KRLAIEPLQGFG
+339 KRLAIEPLQGFDTN
-351 SSAIYISQL
+351 SIYLSQL

-381 TNNPEYFSALKDDN
+381 SANPEYFSALKDDN
-395 ISSSTSSATVS
+395 LSTSTSSASVS
-406 KSSITE
+406 TTAVTE
-412 IPSGIYTVAYDGSNW
+412 IPSGRYTVDYDGSNW
-427 KFGDTILTSDGAG
+427 KFGDTILSSDGAG
-440 TFTSSTY
+440 TFTSTTY

-455 DANPAQFDVYIGK
+455 DASPAQFDVYVGK
-468 SFAQKISDLMSDTLA
+468 SFASKISDLMSDTLA
-483 DGSSLKSAE
+483 DDSSLKSAE

>member
-59 NSQAL
+59 NSQAS

-71 EISGANFFDVTSSN
+71 EITGANFFDVTSSN
-85 STGVSLV
+85 SSSVSLV
-92 ISDETQ
+92 ITDETQ
-98 LSASNRTISNVQI
+98 LSTSYKTISNIQI
-111 ARKMVFELGG
+111 AKKMVFELGG
-121 FTSIS
+121 FTGIT
-126 DPLESAG
+126 DPLEGSG

-139 FGDWTEND
+139 FGTWTENNS
-147 PDNFSFSAAS
+147 DNFSFSEAS
-157 DNVTQQ
+157 DNDTQQ
-163 ISFASKSLT
+163 VSFTNKSLT
-172 DIASLFNDIDGITAQ
+172 DVAALFNDIDGVSAEI
-187 VVDTTGDGTN
+187 VDTTGDGTN

-202 SSENTGSENGFR
+202 SSENTGAENGFR
-214 LTETGGATRWETTLI
+214 LSETGGSKRWETTLI
-229 PSSSPENNVFSQL
+229 PSSTSEDNTFNQL

-255 SRSGNTI
+255 SRSGNKI

-273 NSDVS
+273 NADVS
-278 GDIALSTSRS
+278 GDIAVSTSRA
-288 NSQIKQTVEET
+288 NSQIRQTVENT

-309 IDRLTYVDIE
+309 IDRLTYVDIN
-319 GEGNGPLTLETSATM
+319 GESNGPLILETSATM

-339 KRLAIEPLQGFG
+339 KRLAIEPLEGFG
-351 SSAIYISQL
+351 TNSIYLSQL

-381 TNNPEYFSALKDDN
+381 SDNPEYFSALKDEN
-395 ISSSTSSATVS
+395 LTTSTSSASVSTTVV
-406 KSSITE
+406 TE
-412 IPSGIYTVAYDGSNW
+412 IPPGKYTVDYDGSNW
-427 KFGDTILTSDGAG
+427 KFGDTILTSDGSG

-455 DANPAQFDVYIGK
+455 DASPGQFDVYVGK
-468 SFAQKISDLMSDTLA
+468 SFAKKISDLMSDTLA
-483 DGSSLKSAE
+483 DDSSLKSAE
-492 TAYQNLTED
+492 TAYQNLTGD
-501 INERLEKLDLR
+501 INERLEKLVLR

-528 SAMTQFNST
+528 SAMSQFNST

>member
-1 MVEVTKPDYLSLV
+1 MVEITKPDYLSLV

-35 EPKRSIQNTK
+35 EPKRDIQNTK

-64 ITKDSFD
+64 ITKDSF
-71 EISGANFFDVTSSN
+71 EAISGANFFEANSSN
-85 STGVSLV
+85 ESSVSLV
-92 ISDETQ
+92 VTDESQ
-98 LSASNRTISNVQI
+98 LSTANRTISNVQI
-111 ARKMVFELGG
+111 AKKMVFELGG

-126 DPLESAG
+126 DPLETAG
-133 VTIDID
+133 VAIDID
-139 FGDWTEND
+139 FGIWTEND
-147 PDNFSFSAAS
+147 PDDFSFSAAS

-163 ISFASKSLT
+163 VSFTSKSLT
-172 DIASLFNDIDGITAQ
+172 DIAALFHDIDGISAQ
-187 VVDTTGDGTN
+187 IVDTTGDGTN

-214 LTETGGATRWETTLI
+214 LTEIGGSTRWETTLI
-229 PSSSPENNVFSQL
+229 PSSTLEDNVFGQL
-242 ATDATF
+242 ANDATF

-262 TDIMTGIELTL
+262 TDIMNGIELTL
-273 NSDVS
+273 NADVS
-278 GDIALSTSRS
+278 GDIAVSTSRS

-299 IASLNEFKDE
+299 IASLNEFKAE
-309 IDRLTYVDIE
+309 IDRLTYVEIE

-351 SSAIYISQL
+351 NSAIYISQL
-360 GIKTNSEGQYYL
+360 GIKTNSEGEYYL

-395 ISSSTSSATVS
+395 FSTSMSSASVS
-406 KSSITE
+406 TTAVTE
-412 IPSGIYTVAYDGSNW
+412 IPSGRYTVDYDGSNW
-427 KFGDTILTSDGAG
+427 KFGDTILSSDGAG
-440 TFTSSTY
+440 TFTSTTY
-447 PGLRIETI
+447 PGLRIQTI
-455 DANPAQFDVYIGK
+455 DASPAQFDVYVGK
-468 SFAQKISDLMSDTLA
+468 SFASKISDLMSDTLA
-483 DGSSLKSAE
+483 DDSSLKSAE

>member
-1 MVEVTKPDYLSLV
+1 
-14 NQGGSGFNVSE
+14 
-25 LVTAMVAAEI
+25 MVAAEI
-35 EPKRSIQNTK
+35 EPKRAIQNTK

-98 LSASNRTISNVQI
+98 LSASNRTISNIQI

-172 DIASLFNDIDGITAQ
+172 DIASLFNDIAGITAQ

-214 LTETGGATRWETTLI
+214 LTETGGASRWETTLI
-229 PSSSPENNVFSQL
+229 PSSTPENNVFSQL

-273 NSDVS
+273 NADIS

-299 IASLNEFKDE
+299 VAALNEFKDE

-372 DEAIFEKTL
+372 DESIFEKTL

-412 IPSGIYTVAYDGSNW
+412 IPSGTYTVAYDGSDW

>member
-35 EPKRSIQNTK
+35 EPKRAIQNTK

-64 ITKDSFD
+64 ITKDSF
-71 EISGANFFDVTSSN
+71 EAISGANFFEANSGNESSI
-85 STGVSLV
+85 SLV
-92 ISDETQ
+92 VSDESQ
-98 LSASNRTISNVQI
+98 LSTANRTISNVQI
-111 ARKMVFELGG
+111 AKEMVFELGG
-121 FTSIS
+121 FDSLT
-126 DPLESAG
+126 DPLEGSG
-133 VTIDID
+133 VTIDVD
-139 FGDWTEND
+139 FGTWTES
-147 PDNFSFSAAS
+147 PPGTYSFSEATG
-157 DNVTQQ
+157 NETQE
-163 ISFASKSLT
+163 ITFTSKSLT
-172 DIASLFNDIDGITAQ
+172 EVAALFNDIDGIAAQ
-187 VVDTTGDGTN
+187 IVDKTGDGLD
-197 YSLVL
+197 YSLVIT
-202 SSENTGSENGFR
+202 STDTGAKNGFR
-214 LTETGGATRWETTLI
+214 LSDNGGANRWTTATTVD
-229 PSSSPENNVFSQL
+229 NTFSQL
-242 ATDATF
+242 ARDATF

-255 SRSGNTI
+255 SRSSNTI
-262 TDIMTGIELTL
+262 TDVMNGIEITL
-273 NSDVS
+273 HSDVS
-278 GDIALSTSRS
+278 DDVAVSTSRS

-319 GEGNGPLTLETSATM
+319 GDGNGPLTLETSATM

-339 KRLAIEPLQGFG
+339 KRLAIEPLQGFDTN
-351 SSAIYISQL
+351 SIYLSQL

-381 TNNPEYFSALKDDN
+381 SANPEYFSALKDDN
-395 ISSSTSSATVS
+395 LSTSTSSASVS
-406 KSSITE
+406 TTAVTE
-412 IPSGIYTVAYDGSNW
+412 IPSGTYTVDYDGSNW

-440 TFTSSTY
+440 TFTSTTY

-455 DANPAQFDVYIGK
+455 DASPAKFDVYVGK
-468 SFAQKISDLMSDTLA
+468 SLASKISDLMSDTLA
-483 DGSSLKSAE
+483 DDSSLKSAE

>member
-98 LSASNRTISNVQI
+98 LSASNRTISNIQI

-172 DIASLFNDIDGITAQ
+172 DIASLFNDIAGIMAQ

-214 LTETGGATRWETTLI
+214 LTETGGATRWETSLI
-229 PSSSPENNVFSQL
+229 PSSTPEDNVFSQL

-372 DEAIFEKTL
+372 DESIFEKTL
-381 TNNPEYFSALKDDN
+381 TNNPEYFSALKDDT

-412 IPSGIYTVAYDGSNW
+412 IPSGTYTVAYDGSNW

-455 DANPAQFDVYIGK
+455 DASPAQFDVYIGK

-483 DGSSLKSAE
+483 DDSSLKSAE

>member
-59 NSQAL
+59 NSQAS

-85 STGVSLV
+85 SSSISLV
-92 ISDETQ
+92 IADETQ
-98 LSASNRTISNVQI
+98 LNSSNRTISNIQT
-111 ARKMVFELGG
+111 AKEMVFELGG
-121 FTSIS
+121 FDSLT
-126 DPLESAG
+126 DPLEGSG
-133 VTIDID
+133 VTIGVD
-139 FGDWTEND
+139 FGTWSES
-147 PDNFSFSAAS
+147 PPGSYSFSETTG
-157 DNVTQQ
+157 NETQE
-163 ISFASKSLT
+163 ITFASKSLT
-172 DIASLFNDIDGITAQ
+172 EVAALFNDIDGIAAQ
-187 VVDTTGDGTN
+187 VVDKTGDRSD
-197 YSLVL
+197 YSLVIM
-202 SSENTGSENGFR
+202 STDTGAQNGFR
-214 LTETGGATRWETTLI
+214 LSDNGGANRWTTAATAD
-229 PSSSPENNVFSQL
+229 NAFNQL
-242 ATDATF
+242 ARDATF
-248 SLDGVQV
+248 SLDGVQI
-255 SRSGNTI
+255 SRSSNTI
-262 TDIMTGIELTL
+262 TDIMNGIELML
-273 NSDVS
+273 HSDVS
-278 GDIALSTSRS
+278 DDVIVSTSRS
-288 NSQIKQTVEET
+288 DSQIKQTIEDT
-299 IASLNEFKDE
+299 IAKLNEFKDE

-351 SSAIYISQL
+351 TNSIYLSQL

-381 TNNPEYFSALKDDN
+381 SANPEYFSALKDEN
-395 ISSSTSSATVS
+395 LTTSTSSASVSTTVV
-406 KSSITE
+406 TE
-412 IPSGIYTVAYDGSNW
+412 IPPGKYTVDYDGSNW
-427 KFGDTILTSDGAG
+427 KFGDTILTSDGSG

-455 DANPAQFDVYIGK
+455 DASPAQFDVYVGK

-483 DGSSLKSAE
+483 DDSSLKSAE

-517 TRYTEQFGAME
+517 TRYTEQFGTME

>member
-35 EPKRSIQNTK
+35 EPKRAIQNTK

-98 LSASNRTISNVQI
+98 LSASNRTISNIQI

-172 DIASLFNDIDGITAQ
+172 DIASLFNDIAGITAQ

-214 LTETGGATRWETTLI
+214 LTETGGASRWETTLI
-229 PSSSPENNVFSQL
+229 PSSTPENNVFSQL

-273 NSDVS
+273 NADVS

-406 KSSITE
+406 KSSVTE
-412 IPSGIYTVAYDGSNW
+412 IPSGTYTVANDGSNW

>member
-92 ISDETQ
+92 ITDETQ
-98 LSASNRTISNVQI
+98 LSASNRTISNIQI

-121 FTSIS
+121 FTSNS
-126 DPLESAG
+126 DPLEAAG
-133 VTIDID
+133 VAIDID
-139 FGDWTEND
+139 FGTWTENN
-147 PDNFSFSAAS
+147 PDDFSFSEAS

-163 ISFASKSLT
+163 VTFASKSLT

-187 VVDTTGDGTN
+187 VVDTTGDATS

-214 LTETGGATRWETTLI
+214 LTETGGSTRWETTLI
-229 PSSSPENNVFSQL
+229 PSSTPEDNVFSQL

-273 NSDVS
+273 NADVS

-288 NSQIKQTVEET
+288 NSQIKQTVEDT

-412 IPSGIYTVAYDGSNW
+412 IPPGRYTVDYDGSNW
-427 KFGDTILTSDGAG
+427 KFGDTILSSDGAG
-440 TFTSSTY
+440 TFTSTTY

-455 DANPAQFDVYIGK
+455 DASPAQFDVYVGK
-468 SFAQKISDLMSDTLA
+468 SFASKISDLMSDTLA
-483 DGSSLKSAE
+483 DDSSLKSAE
-492 TAYQNLTED
+492 TAYQNLSED

>member
-25 LVTAMVAAEI
+25 LVNAMVAAEI
-35 EPKRSIQNTK
+35 EPKRAIQNTK

-64 ITKDSFD
+64 ITKDTF
-71 EISGANFFDVTSSN
+71 EAISGANFFEANSGNESSI
-85 STGVSLV
+85 SVV
-92 ISDETQ
+92 VSDESQ
-98 LSASNRTISNVQI
+98 LSTANRTISNVQI
-111 ARKMVFELGG
+111 AKEMVFELGG
-121 FTSIS
+121 FDSLT
-126 DPLESAG
+126 DPLEGSG
-133 VTIDID
+133 VTIDVD
-139 FGDWTEND
+139 FGTWTESPPGNY
-147 PDNFSFSAAS
+147 SFSEATG
-157 DNVTQQ
+157 NETQE
-163 ISFASKSLT
+163 ITFTSKSLT
-172 DIASLFNDIDGITAQ
+172 EVTALFNDIDGIAAQ
-187 VVDTTGDGTN
+187 IVDKTGDGLD
-197 YSLVL
+197 YSLVIT
-202 SSENTGSENGFR
+202 STVTGAQNGFR
-214 LTETGGATRWETTLI
+214 LSDNGGANRWTTATTLD
-229 PSSSPENNVFSQL
+229 NTFSQL
-242 ATDATF
+242 ARDATF

-255 SRSGNTI
+255 SRSSNTI
-262 TDIMTGIELTL
+262 TDVMNGIEITL
-273 NSDVS
+273 HSDVS
-278 GDIALSTSRS
+278 DDVAVSTSRS

-319 GEGNGPLTLETSATM
+319 GDGNGPLTLETSATM

-339 KRLAIEPLQGFG
+339 KRLAIEPLQGFDTN
-351 SSAIYISQL
+351 SIYLSQL

-381 TNNPEYFSALKDDN
+381 SANPEYFSALKDDN
-395 ISSSTSSATVS
+395 LSTSTSSASVS
-406 KSSITE
+406 TTAVTE
-412 IPSGIYTVAYDGSNW
+412 IPSGTYTVDYDGSNW

-440 TFTSSTY
+440 TFTSTTY

-455 DANPAQFDVYIGK
+455 DASPAKFDVYVGK
-468 SFAQKISDLMSDTLA
+468 SLASKISDLMSDTLA
-483 DGSSLKSAE
+483 DDSSLKSAE

>member
-35 EPKRSIQNTK
+35 EPKRAIQNTK

-64 ITKDSFD
+64 ITKDSF
-71 EISGANFFDVTSSN
+71 EAISGANFFEANSSN
-85 STGVSLV
+85 ESSVSLV
-92 ISDETQ
+92 ITDESQ
-98 LSASNRTISNVQI
+98 LSTANRTISNVQI
-111 ARKMVFELGG
+111 AKEMVFELGG
-121 FTSIS
+121 FDSLT
-126 DPLESAG
+126 DPLEGSG
-133 VTIDID
+133 VTIDVD
-139 FGDWTEND
+139 FGTWTESTPGNY
-147 PDNFSFSAAS
+147 SFSEATG
-157 DNVTQQ
+157 NETQE
-163 ISFASKSLT
+163 ITFTSKSLT
-172 DIASLFNDIDGITAQ
+172 EVAALFNDIDGIAAQ
-187 VVDTTGDGTN
+187 IVDKTGDGLD
-197 YSLVL
+197 YSLVIT
-202 SSENTGSENGFR
+202 STDTGAQNGFR
-214 LTETGGATRWETTLI
+214 LSDDGGANRWTTVKTDDNI
-229 PSSSPENNVFSQL
+229 FSQL
-242 ATDATF
+242 SRDAIF

-262 TDIMTGIELTL
+262 TDVMNGIEITL
-273 NSDVS
+273 HSDVS
-278 GDIALSTSRS
+278 GDVAVSTSRS

-339 KRLAIEPLQGFG
+339 KRLAIEPLQGFDTN
-351 SSAIYISQL
+351 SIYLSQL

-381 TNNPEYFSALKDDN
+381 SANPEYFSALKDDN
-395 ISSSTSSATVS
+395 LSTSTSSASVS
-406 KSSITE
+406 TTAVTE
-412 IPSGIYTVAYDGSNW
+412 IPSGRYTVDYDGSNW
-427 KFGDTILTSDGAG
+427 KFGDTILSSDGAG
-440 TFTSSTY
+440 TFTSTTY

-455 DANPAQFDVYIGK
+455 DASPAQFDVYVGK
-468 SFAQKISDLMSDTLA
+468 SFASKISDLMSDTLA
-483 DGSSLKSAE
+483 DDSSLKSAE
-492 TAYQNLTED
+492 NAYQNLTED